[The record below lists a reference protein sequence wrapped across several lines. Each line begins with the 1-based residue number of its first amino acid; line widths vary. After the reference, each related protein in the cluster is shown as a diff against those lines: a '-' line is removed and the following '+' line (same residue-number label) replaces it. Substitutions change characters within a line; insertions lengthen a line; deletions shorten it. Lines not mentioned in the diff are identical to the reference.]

1 MGKTVNVATTGTG
14 CSGSDL
20 RVDGERFRAN
30 FEALARFGQTADGG
44 VHRPAFSPAHLQAR
58 RWFHEQAERAG
69 LEVWVDGAGNH
80 SAQLRSDRAAVRTLL
95 LGSHLDSVPN
105 GGRFDGALGVLCALE
120 VLQTVQQSGIS
131 LDVNLEAIDF
141 TDEEGAYVGLLGS
154 RALAGTLRPE
164 DLESSPGNHE
174 AFIDALEQSGL
185 TKASI
190 LSASRA
196 PTLLAGYLEVHI
208 EQGPRLAGSGID
220 IGIVTSMVGITRYR
234 LRFLGRADHAGTTPM
249 RARRD
254 ASQGASAFALVARDM
269 VMQEYRGCAVNVGNM
284 AFEPGVFNVVPA
296 AVDVS
301 LEFRSSD
308 DEQLQRLESALVKQA
323 YEQAKHFGLEL
334 QVERMEAIA
343 PAPMSAAVQRTI
355 EASSQALGLKHKSLP
370 SGAGHDAQSLATLC
384 PTGMIFVPSVG
395 GHSHSPEELTHWKDC
410 VNGANVLLHSVL
422 RMVGFEQA
430 S

>member
-1 MGKTVNVATTGTG
+1 MATGY
-14 CSGSDL
+14 SVSDL
-20 RVDGERFRAN
+20 RVDEERFRAS
-30 FEALARFGQTADGG
+30 FEALARLGQIAGGG

-58 RWFHEQAERAG
+58 SWFHEQAERAG

-80 SAQLRSDRAAVRTLL
+80 SAQLRSGQVTARTLL

-120 VLQTVQQSGIS
+120 VLQAVQQSGIS

-154 RALAGTLRPE
+154 RALAGKLRPE
-164 DLESSPGNHE
+164 DLESSPGTAE
-174 AFIDALEQSGL
+174 AFIDALERSGL
-185 TKASI
+185 TKSSI

-196 PTLLAGYLEVHI
+196 PTSLAGYLEVHI
-208 EQGPRLAGSGID
+208 EQGLRLAESGVD

-234 LRFLGRADHAGTTPM
+234 LKFLGRADHAGTTPM
-249 RARRD
+249 RGRRD

-269 VMQEYRGCAVNVGNM
+269 VMQEYRGCVVNVGNM

-334 QVERMEAIA
+334 QVERAESIA
-343 PAPMSAAVQRTI
+343 PAPMSAAVQRII
-355 EASSQALGLKHKSLP
+355 EESSRALGLRHKSLA

-395 GHSHSPEELTHWKDC
+395 GHSHSPKELTRWRDC
-410 VNGANVLLHSVL
+410 VNGANVLLQGVL
-422 RMVGFEQA
+422 RMVGVGQA
-430 S
+430 G

>member
-1 MGKTVNVATTGTG
+1 MGIVTEYSV
-14 CSGSDL
+14 SDL

-58 RWFHEQAERAG
+58 RWFHEQAARAG

-80 SAQLRSDRAAVRTLL
+80 SAQLRSDQAVATTLL

-154 RALAGTLRPE
+154 RALAGKLRPE
-164 DLESSPGNHE
+164 DLESSPGTHK
-174 AFIDALEQSGL
+174 AFVDALERNGL
-185 TKASI
+185 TALSI
-190 LSASRA
+190 LSASRVPA
-196 PTLLAGYLEVHI
+196 SLAGYLEVHV
-208 EQGPRLAGSGID
+208 EQGPRLAESGAD

-234 LRFLGRADHAGTTPM
+234 LKFLGRADHAGTTAM
-249 RARRD
+249 RYRRD
-254 ASQGASAFALVARDM
+254 ASQGASAFALVARDI
-269 VMQEYRGCAVNVGNM
+269 VMQEYRGCTINVGNM
-284 AFEPGVFNVVPA
+284 AFEPGVFNVVPD
-296 AVDVS
+296 AVDVW

-308 DEQLQRLESALVKQA
+308 DEQLQRLESALVEQA
-323 YEQAKHFGLEL
+323 YLQAKHFGLEL
-334 QVERMEAIA
+334 RVRRMEAIA
-343 PAPMSAAVQRTI
+343 PAPMSAKVRGVI
-355 EASSQALGLKHKSLP
+355 EASSQALGLRTRSLP
-370 SGAGHDAQSLATLC
+370 SGAGHDAQSLATVC
-384 PTGMIFVPSVG
+384 PSGMIFVPSVG
-395 GHSHSPEELTHWKDC
+395 GHSHSPKELTRWQDC

-422 RMVGFEQA
+422 RMAGFEQA
-430 S
+430 G